1 MAATHSSPVHVNPGT
16 YVVSKGVKTVFSVCI
31 FLGILTLAY
40 GLLKDRERAWH
51 AYLVGAFYF
60 ANMALA
66 GLFFAAIN
74 HIAKAGWSVTVRRI
88 GESFT
93 GYLPLAFASFLV
105 LLIGAGS
112 LYSWTDKGLAHS
124 DVLIAAKSAYLNMP
138 FFIVRIVVI
147 FGAWLFFKKLIV
159 GSSLAQDKSG
169 DERITIKQVGYSVAF
184 VLVFAI
190 TYSLFS
196 VDTMMSLEPHFF
208 STIWGVYCFAGL
220 FQSFFAMMIL
230 VTLHVMNKGLLRGLV
245 NENHIHDLAKFMK
258 AFTVFYAYIAF
269 SQFMLI
275 WYANL
280 PEETFFYIDRTM
292 GGWMAATSSLFILKF
307 AVPFLLLLPRW
318 AKRTPAHLT
327 FVSILILVMQYV
339 DIHWM
344 VYPNLD
350 KERWLFGPLEI
361 GAFLFF
367 GGLFVMAITN
377 FLSTNPIVPLKD
389 PRLDEAIHHVVT
401 Y

>member
-16 YVVSKGVKTVFSVCI
+16 YVVSKRTKTLFSVCI
-31 FLGILTLAY
+31 FLGVLALAY
-40 GLLKDRERAWH
+40 GLLKDRDRAWH

-74 HIAKAGWSVTVRRI
+74 HVAKAGWSVTVRRI

-93 GYLPLAFASFLV
+93 SYLPLAFASFLV
-105 LLIGAGS
+105 LLAGAGS
-112 LYSWTDKGLAHS
+112 LYSWTDKALAHS
-124 DVLIAAKSAYLNMP
+124 DHLIAAKTAYLNMP
-138 FFIVRIVVI
+138 FFIVRIVVF
-147 FGAWLFFKKLIV
+147 FGAWLLFKKLIV
-159 GSSLAQDKSG
+159 GSSVAQDKTG
-169 DERITIKQVGYSVAF
+169 DERITVKQVGYSIAF

-190 TYSLFS
+190 SYSLFS
-196 VDTMMSLEPHFF
+196 VDTLMSLEPHFF

-220 FQSFFAMMIL
+220 FQAFFAAFIL
-230 VTLHVMNKGLLRGLV
+230 VTVHLMNKGLLRGLV
-245 NENHIHDLAKFMK
+245 NENHLHDLAKFMK
-258 AFTVFYAYIAF
+258 AFTIFYAYIAF

-292 GGWMAATSSLFILKF
+292 GGWMAATASLFILKF

-318 AKRTPAHLT
+318 AKRTPAHLV
-327 FVSILILVMQYV
+327 FVSILILIMQYV

-350 KERWLFGPLEI
+350 KERWLFGPLEV

-367 GGLFVMAITN
+367 AGLFVMAVTN
-377 FLSTNPIVPLKD
+377 FLAKNPIVPLKD
-389 PRLDEAIHHVVT
+389 PRVEEAVHHVVT